1 MEKQADDSIL
11 LERTALDLE
20 EAADELGAEN
30 LAVLL
35 ALCLDVKNSNPK
47 DGLTAVEMRPYLE
60 RVLLHHANWTIY
72 STALLQRAWLDFE
85 SHYARDRATLQLQV
99 T

>member
-1 MEKQADDSIL
+1 
-11 LERTALDLE
+11 
-20 EAADELGAEN
+20 
-30 LAVLL
+30 
-35 ALCLDVKNSNPK
+35 
-47 DGLTAVEMRPYLE
+47 MRPYLE

>member
-1 MEKQADDSIL
+1 MNRSLRSRRRPRWRRRPWLPRANDCDDAID
-11 LERTALDLE
+11 EIFPDINDDGVLDFE
-20 EAADELGAEN
+20 EFL
-30 LAVLL
+30 VLL

-72 STALLQRAWLDFE
+72 STAPQR
-85 SHYARDRATLQLQV
+85 TQ
-99 T
+99 